1 VRAFEVEH
9 GLSAGVT
16 VQLVFPRR
24 CNKYLTV
31 KQRYSHHDIIMFS
44 PPGPGTDFRRYLVNP
59 YSEPKMTTNQASLI
73 NFDYL
78 LPM

>member
-1 VRAFEVEH
+1 M
-9 GLSAGVT
+9 
-16 VQLVFPRR
+16 
-24 CNKYLTV
+24 
-31 KQRYSHHDIIMFS
+31 MFS
-44 PPGPGTDFRRYLVNP
+44 PPGPSTDFTRYLVNP